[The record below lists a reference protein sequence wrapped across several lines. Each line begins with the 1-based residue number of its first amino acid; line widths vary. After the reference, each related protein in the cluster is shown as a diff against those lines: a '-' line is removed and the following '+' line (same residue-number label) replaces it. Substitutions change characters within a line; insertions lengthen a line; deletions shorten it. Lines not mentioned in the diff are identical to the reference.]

1 MTYPPSYD
9 RYPDNGHAY
18 TGPPQYGP
26 PPKKKTNRALWLIF
40 GAVTAVVVVL
50 FCALAITVMSPN
62 DKPTTTATTTTTA
75 PSNPP
80 VKAAPPAT
88 KKPIIPQ
95 IGEGEFEVGKDVTA
109 GKYKTA
115 GAADGMV
122 PLCSFSV
129 KNSQGTYVDSGLV
142 DGLTEPAYVTL
153 KAGQTFKTS
162 GCKAWIKQ

>member
-1 MTYPPSYD
+1 MTYPPSYE
-9 RYPDNGHAY
+9 RFPDNNGSPY

-26 PPKKKTNRALWLIF
+26 PPKKKNYTTLILF
-40 GAVTAVVVVL
+40 GAL
-50 FCALAITVMSPN
+50 IALALVVGCLALTFDSSS
-62 DKPTTTATTTTTA
+62 DKPTTTATTA
-75 PSNPP
+75 PAETSKPP
-80 VKAAPPAT
+80 IKAAPP

-115 GAADGMV
+115 GAADSMI

-129 KNSQGTYVDSGLV
+129 LNNQGTYVDSGLV
-142 DGLTEPAYVTL
+142 DGLNEQAYVTL
-153 KAGQTFKTS
+153 KTGQTFKTS